1 MTSEKINNIFR
12 NAFKKAFCFRKQ
24 NALGIHISNECINL
38 ALLKKDRNGISL
50 LKTARGPVPFGA
62 IEDGNIKDANL
73 LAKAIKKL
81 KVQNRIGSYPTAI
94 SLVANPVLIQI
105 LELPKNNLNN
115 IREFISDEVK
125 NYAELPTHN
134 AAIDYCGIK
143 NSDGTGERRALV
155 IATDR
160 RNITESAKALN
171 QRGLRIDAIEP
182 ACIAYIRACFAKK
195 IATKYDANL
204 LFVVVHNDT
213 VTLCLFR
220 NYVLDFVRN
229 KHIDTDLLKKDRFFE
244 WLAKEIHAIIQ
255 FYEVEVSG
263 RCEKW
268 EVTVATETFDDTN
281 NILSTSLNENV
292 KHVMLDMYSYTDACH
307 NKEFWLLEE
316 NEKISPV
323 AIGLAMKLLDYSG
336 PELNINLLP
345 KEISEAKT
353 TEIHTLITANAA
365 AVILFIIILCAGF
378 FSIKGKQVQKN
389 MQSNKSSR
397 LASVCKKLL
406 EEQTS
411 TKNEIK
417 NITNRLKKTN
427 QILQEH
433 TFVQWD
439 LVFSD
444 IGNNTPKDVQ
454 ITSLSSTDEKLVIEG
469 RALSYEMIHLFVEM
483 LDSSEHIKSAILSKT
498 LDKNS
503 QNDVVQFSVQCS
515 LR

>member
-12 NAFKKAFCFRKQ
+12 NAIKKAFCFRKQ
-24 NALGIHISNECINL
+24 KALGIHISNDYINL

-50 LKTARGPVPFGA
+50 LKTSCGPVPFGA

-81 KVQNRIGSYPTAI
+81 KAQNRIGSYPTAI

-125 NYAELPTHN
+125 NYAELPTPST
-134 AAIDYCGIK
+134 AIDYCGIK
-143 NSDGTGERRALV
+143 NSDNTGERRALV
-155 IATDR
+155 VATDQR
-160 RNITESAKALN
+160 KITEPAKVLN
-171 QRGLRIDAIEP
+171 QRGLKIDAIEP

-229 KHIDTDLLKKDRFFE
+229 KHIDIGFLEKDRFFE
-244 WLAKEIHAIIQ
+244 WLAKEIHTIIQ

-263 RCEKW
+263 KCENW
-268 EVTVATETFDDTN
+268 EVTVAAESFDDDN

-292 KHVMLDMYSYTDACH
+292 KHVMLDIYSFTDANH

-316 NEKISPV
+316 NEKISPI

-336 PELNINLLP
+336 PDLNINLLP

-353 TEIHTLITANAA
+353 TETHTLITANAA
-365 AVILFIIILCAGF
+365 AIILFIIILCAGF

-389 MQSNKSSR
+389 IQSNKSSR
-397 LASVCKKLL
+397 LTSVCKKLL
-406 EEQTS
+406 EEKTS
-411 TKNEIK
+411 TKTEIK
-417 NITNRLKKTN
+417 NITNRLKRTN
-427 QILQEH
+427 QILQEQ
-433 TFVQWD
+433 TFVQWG
-439 LVFSD
+439 LVLSE
-444 IGNNTPKDVQ
+444 IGNKTPQHVQ
-454 ITSLSSTDEKLVIEG
+454 IISLSSTDNKLVIEG
-469 RALSYEMIHLFVEM
+469 RALSYEIVHLFVEM
-483 LDSSEHIKSAILSKT
+483 LDSSEHIKSAMLSKT
-498 LDKNS
+498 LDKNK
-503 QNDVVQFSVQCS
+503 QDDVLQFSVQCS